1 MALKY
6 RVILALV
13 AISAV
18 AIGILAYYDVDLN
31 LKVARAIYAKMSG
44 QGVSYEIA
52 EDILDKKLTQL
63 PDRVREARK
72 RGKAAY
78 DNEVLRA
85 YFTIVSSNKVEAD
98 GVILE
103 LMDILIENGDA
114 KMLLEFMKIANH
126 SEDLMLR
133 VYQCAEN
140 EELRRYFTHKL
151 GMDLFKNSEYKK
163 IGYAIIRLNM
173 DMAKRSISDIEKTFL
188 YSGLDF
194 GMLWNVGAK
203 NYIRYAYPL
212 MAYVSKSKGLTD
224 KYEYFKS
231 QSISD
236 AQMERIKGSFFEY
249 IQYAVKVFARC
260 SDPETAVSL
269 LERLPDGSRKNLT
282 IKRTIRY
289 ILKSPGGREAIEK
302 SKIGNL
308 LKE

>member
-1 MALKY
+1 
-6 RVILALV
+6 
-13 AISAV
+13 
-18 AIGILAYYDVDLN
+18 
-31 LKVARAIYAKMSG
+31 
-44 QGVSYEIA
+44 
-52 EDILDKKLTQL
+52 
-63 PDRVREARK
+63 
-72 RGKAAY
+72 
-78 DNEVLRA
+78 
-85 YFTIVSSNKVEAD
+85 
-98 GVILE
+98 
-103 LMDILIENGDA
+103 
-114 KMLLEFMKIANH
+114 
-126 SEDLMLR
+126 
-133 VYQCAEN
+133 
-140 EELRRYFTHKL
+140 
-151 GMDLFKNSEYKK
+151 MDLFKNSEYKK

-173 DMAKRSISDIEKTFL
+173 DMSKRSISDIEKTFL

-194 GMLWNVGAK
+194 GMLWNVGEK